1 VVVRMLVTSLL
12 SALASATPP
21 RLLVYV
27 PTHLSDDHAACL
39 TCWPAMLAHA
49 PLLRTADVLVY
60 AGGPAAAVPAARL
73 SWESIV
79 KALPNR
85 NATIFFSSFNPGY
98 QDGAKYAMHVALT
111 SGWFDAYEW
120 VVRINPDV
128 LVFDESRL
136 TLAMAGLFG
145 PSPGRYEGVF
155 ASCRRNKPC
164 YGRGCEHGLIQTDV
178 LAVRPDVVPRDAF
191 ACWNS
196 SVPRSDPECG
206 FARNGAESHAEEQAT
221 RAFRPIVQRRADA
234 WLNLNH
240 TSGSLCRINTGGLR
254 HVDTHKRPSDRLLCA
269 KACPVWKAADPWQRF
284 VELSQHLTR
293 KRRAKKAVES
303 SGGPGTDGAVRRAR
317 SAGAAHRAAKK
328 AARKLARNAA
338 PE

>member
-1 VVVRMLVTSLL
+1 M
-12 SALASATPP
+12 
-21 RLLVYV
+21 RLLLYLA
-27 PTHLSDDHAACL
+27 THLSDDHAACL

-79 KALPNR
+79 NALPNR

-128 LVFDESRL
+128 MVFDESRL

-164 YGRGCEHGLIQTDV
+164 YGRGCEHGLIQTGASLAAVPQPLSRAFVTASSLHATARTDAHRSPLCAPRADV
-178 LAVRPDVVPRDAF
+178 LAVRPDVAPRDAF
-191 ACWNS
+191 ACWRTS
-196 SVPRSDPECG
+196 LDAECG
-206 FARNGAESHAEEQAT
+206 FM
-221 RAFRPIVQRRADA
+221 
-234 WLNLNH
+234 
-240 TSGSLCRINTGGLR
+240 
-254 HVDTHKRPSDRLLCA
+254 
-269 KACPVWKAADPWQRF
+269 
-284 VELSQHLTR
+284 
-293 KRRAKKAVES
+293 S
-303 SGGPGTDGAVRRAR
+303 S
-317 SAGAAHRAAKK
+317 
-328 AARKLARNAA
+328 
-338 PE
+338 